1 MSKELKITHY
11 VGTVKTDC
19 SEEVAA
25 FTGLKLFIMHMTDEE
40 EALILGALTLEDIEK
55 FYRASY
61 EAGMKEVISDD
72 YEYCI
77 WYLADSECELTP
89 RIKLSDLENL
99 RDATQDDANEFDKSF
114 DEFKKVHKFAERE
127 QAYKEQE
134 EKENIA
140 VEEFKKLPK
149 QPISVAIKIG
159 ETITGVQA
167 VIYKDFATHDPIDAV
182 DPENAIYKT
191 ITVIK
196 GKGKGMK
203 LLDCNVTKY
212 KKCIDEIREV
222 IGDKELEISDLDS
235 IKPIVKKYR

>member
-1 MSKELKITHY
+1 MSKETIKNY
-11 VGTVKTDC
+11 VGTVKKDC
-19 SEEVAA
+19 SEDAKA
-25 FTGLKLFIMHMTDEE
+25 FTGLKLFLMYMSGKE
-40 EALILGALTLEDIEK
+40 EALILGALMLEDIEK
-55 FYRASY
+55 FYKASY
-61 EAGMKEVISDD
+61 EAGMKEIISDD

-77 WYLADSECELTP
+77 WYLADSECELIP

-134 EKENIA
+134 EREKA
-140 VEEFKKLPK
+140 GVEEFKKLHK
-149 QPISVAIKIG
+149 QPISVVIKSG

-167 VIYKDFATHDPIDAV
+167 VIYKDFAIHDPIDAV

-196 GKGKGMK
+196 GKGKGQK
-203 LLDCNVTKY
+203 LLDCNVTEY
-212 KKCIDEIREV
+212 EKCIDEISAV
-222 IGDKELEISDLDS
+222 IGNKELEISDLDS